1 MGLCCDISPAN
12 LVLRLPKWAQFANE
26 KQFAFMSVISVKNKH
41 IYSVFIKLNLSIL
54 SWKQTREIT
63 TYLSKLQLFTFL
75 WHTCW
80 QKLSA
85 WLCIMA
91 QCCHAIL
98 RDMDLK
104 IDKVIRVWKWSV
116 LGAPADT
123 ELPSPFSVTVSCM
136 LSQPLIVESSCFRV
150 VGCTR
155 QCRRLTPPSASAA
168 ETVGTIT
175 GNVKPAPMVRAFSR
189 SPSFIGCVRQTEVE
203 SVSEQCR

>member
-116 LGAPADT
+116 LGHQLTLNCLLLSPWLSLVCFHSHWLLNLPASGWWD
-123 ELPSPFSVTVSCM
+123 VH
-136 LSQPLIVESSCFRV
+136 
-150 VGCTR
+150 G
-155 QCRRLTPPSASAA
+155 SAA
-168 ETVGTIT
+168 GWPLRVHQLP
-175 GNVKPAPMVRAFSR
+175 KL
-189 SPSFIGCVRQTEVE
+189 
-203 SVSEQCR
+203 SEQ